1 LEVMNKLR
9 EFEANDARDKV
20 HACIFVSPDASQ
32 PPIDHS
38 LSVTK
43 FYINF
48 VRFQMGKDQNLDVLG
63 FVGKSIGLPPGLPS
77 WVLE

>member
-1 LEVMNKLR
+1 MNKLR
-9 EFEANDARDKV
+9 ESEATDARDKV
-20 HACIFVSPDASQ
+20 HACMFVSTDASQ
-32 PPIDHS
+32 PPIDCS
-38 LSVTK
+38 LSVVN

-48 VRFQMGKDQNLDVLG
+48 LRFQMGKDQNLDVLG